1 MQMKLSWLI
10 LQLSDSALPTG
21 GFAHS
26 GGLEAAAQQ
35 GEVRTTADL
44 RRFLRD
50 ALWQAGNY
58 VLPLASAA
66 HADPGAL
73 PRLDARA
80 DAFLVSRPANRA
92 SRTQGRAFL
101 DTCARIFP
109 GELSSLREDARR
121 AGLLLH
127 HAPISGAV
135 LCALCVER
143 TEAQQLLLSLALRGL
158 LFAAIRLGI
167 AGTHE
172 AQRMQHELAPA
183 LDEVLAVCGDLS
195 EDDVAQTAPLLD
207 LFGSTHDRLYSRLF
221 QS

>member
-1 MQMKLSWLI
+1 MHVSWLL

-35 GEVRTTADL
+35 GEVRTGAEL

-50 ALWQAGNY
+50 ALWQAGHTT
-58 VLPLASAA
+58 LPLASVA
-66 HADPGAL
+66 HADPAAL

-80 DAFLVSRPANRA
+80 DAFLVSRVANRA

-109 GELSSLREDARR
+109 AEVTRLRESARG

-127 HAPISGAV
+127 HAPIAGSV
-135 LCALCVER
+135 LRVLGVER
-143 TEAQQLLLSLALRGL
+143 THAQQLLLSLALRGL
-158 LFAAIRLGI
+158 LFAAVRLGVV
-167 AGTHE
+167 GTHE
-172 AQRMQHELAPA
+172 AQRMQHELATA
-183 LDEVLAVCGDLS
+183 MDEVLAACGELG
-195 EDDVAQTAPLLD
+195 EDALAQTAPLAD
-207 LFGSTHDRLYSRLF
+207 LLGSTHDRLYSRLF

>member
-1 MQMKLSWLI
+1 LQLSWLL

-35 GEVRTTADL
+35 GEVRTAGDL

-50 ALWQAGNY
+50 ALWQTGHCA
-58 VLPLASAA
+58 LPLASAA
-66 HADPGAL
+66 HADPAAL
-73 PRLDARA
+73 PHLDARA
-80 DAFLVSRPANRA
+80 DAFLVSRVANRA
-92 SRTQGRAFL
+92 SRTQGRAFV

-109 GELSSLREDARR
+109 AEVARVREGARA

-127 HAPISGAV
+127 YAPVAGAV
-135 LCALCVER
+135 LRALAVER
-143 TEAQQLLLSLALRGL
+143 THAQQLLLSLGLRGSL
-158 LFAAIRLGI
+158 VAAVRLGVV
-167 AGTHE
+167 GTHE

-183 LDEVLAVCGDLS
+183 MDEVLAACADLTE
-195 EDDVAQTAPLLD
+195 EDLAQTAPLAD